1 MTIKGQER
9 KREEVTKYCRLKKR
23 VKVESRG
30 QRKGKKWI
38 GTKIMRKL
46 RNERLRGGK
55 EETEMVGKGMVGNE
69 NRD

>member
-1 MTIKGQER
+1 
-9 KREEVTKYCRLKKR
+9 
-23 VKVESRG
+23 
-30 QRKGKKWI
+30 
-38 GTKIMRKL
+38 MRKL